1 MLRYV
6 FMALLVIH
14 GLIHLMGF
22 AKAFRYAEISQLT
35 RDISRP
41 AGIFWLSAAIL
52 FVAAAVLY
60 FIGSAGWVL
69 PAVFA
74 LILSQALILGS
85 WTDARAGTIANVIIL
100 LVLLPALGDWF
111 FDRMVRREV
120 RDMMEA
126 LQAPAD
132 PVNLPDVMIGLPP
145 IVKTWLQRSG
155 VLERP
160 SAYWVHLRQAGQMR
174 TKPDGR
180 WMSFSAK
187 PWFDVS
193 RGNFLWATRVE
204 AMPTVY
210 MTGRDK
216 LIDGQGQ
223 MLIRLLSLYP
233 VVDEGPD
240 EKMNSGS
247 ALRYLGELCWFPS
260 AALGSNVTWSPVD
273 SLRARATLLTPGG
286 SVSGIFAF
294 SAEGDLVSFEAD
306 RYYGNGPDARL
317 TPWRVETTDWKAF
330 EGIRI
335 PFKHRVTWQLPEG
348 DFTWLT
354 LEITDIRVNDPE
366 PVSD

>member
-6 FMALLVIH
+6 FVALVVTH

-41 AGIFWLSAAIL
+41 AGVFWLSTAVLFIAAAIL
-52 FVAAAVLY
+52 Y
-60 FIGSAGWVL
+60 FIRSASWVF
-69 PAVFA
+69 PGVAA
-74 LILSQALILGS
+74 LILSQALILS
-85 WTDARAGTIANVIIL
+85 HWTDARAGTIANVIIL

-111 FDRMVRREV
+111 FDKMVRREV

-126 LQAPAD
+126 VQAPAD
-132 PVNLPDVMIGLPP
+132 PVIRPDDTIGLPP

-155 VLERP
+155 ALNRP
-160 SAYWVHLRQAGQMR
+160 SVYWVHLRQAGQMR
-174 TKPDGR
+174 TKPDAR
-180 WMSFSAK
+180 WMPFSAEQ
-187 PWFDVS
+187 WFDII
-193 RGNFLWATRVE
+193 RGNFLWTTRVE
-204 AMPTVY
+204 AIPTVY

-216 LIDGQGQ
+216 WIDGQGQ
-223 MLIRLLSLYP
+223 MLICLLSLYP
-233 VVDEGPD
+233 VVNEGPD
-240 EKMNSGS
+240 EKINSGS

-260 AALGSNVTWSPVD
+260 AALGPNVTWSPVD
-273 SLRARATLLTPGG
+273 SRRARATLLTPGG
-286 SVSGIFAF
+286 SVSGIYTF

-330 EGIRI
+330 DGIRL
-335 PFKHRVTWQLPEG
+335 PFKHRVTWRLPEG

-354 LEITDIRVNDPE
+354 LEITDIRVNDTE
-366 PVSD
+366 LVTD